1 MTKNTMLLGDAKS
14 GKSTVLDN
22 IISSYKNSRM
32 VFKKYLGRYD
42 SEYKHINKYL
52 LSKYRETDK
61 QLINKDE
68 HY

>member
-22 IISSYKNSRM
+22 IISSYKNSQM

-42 SEYKHINKYL
+42 SE
-52 LSKYRETDK
+52 
-61 QLINKDE
+61 
-68 HY
+68 